1 MSKRI
6 QVRNL
11 TAKHVGRVAKIDLF
25 DDEWHKIVTIEH
37 STHGTWLE
45 LEDNGHSDVW
55 ATFEY
60 GDNLIEFKEEV

>member
-11 TAKHVGRVAKIDLF
+11 TAKHVGRVAKIE
-25 DDEWHKIVTIEH
+25 DEWHKILTVEH
-37 STHGTWLE
+37 NVFGTWLE

-55 ATFEY
+55 ATFGH